1 MDKNTDITEKYLFFN
16 KLKYEIHIATQ
27 HTYNYPQ
34 CSWITRWSW
43 NNRWW
48 WYLID
53 YIKKQPSTFR
63 LLGIYWANR
72 WRRHILYTQRNCN
85 YITRSWTNYGVTVG
99 MNSWKGN
106 AKNIPPSDEWS
117 ARQGEML
124 RDLYKI
130 YKKCAKP
137 NNKPIYIYLKSLG
150 TNKYLQSDTI
160 GYLNLLI

>member
-1 MDKNTDITEKYLFFN
+1 METSYTV
-16 KLKYEIHIATQ
+16 
-27 HTYNYPQ
+27 
-34 CSWITRWSW
+34 
-43 NNRWW
+43 
-48 WYLID
+48 
-53 YIKKQPSTFR
+53 
-63 LLGIYWANR
+63 
-72 WRRHILYTQRNCN
+72 ILNCN

-160 GYLNLLI
+160 GVFKFTNLKRREISGWHVFTQYKSDERPLWLLNHINNMKQFKIIFYIN